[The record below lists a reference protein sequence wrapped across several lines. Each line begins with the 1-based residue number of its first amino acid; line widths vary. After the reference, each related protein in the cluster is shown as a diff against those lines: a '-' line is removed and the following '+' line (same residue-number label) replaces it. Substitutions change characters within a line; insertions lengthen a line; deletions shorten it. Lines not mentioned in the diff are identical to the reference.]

1 MANYKPQVRL
11 IKYLDEA
18 PRVIASA
25 GKLTISGKEFSNI
38 IEDMSDEKIEEWIK
52 ELIRRGHGSP
62 LEHSLYVFEVACS
75 RVTSHQ
81 IVRHRIASYTQLS
94 QRFSDKYFR
103 NLIEK
108 TASYIGTR
116 QPVNRKNTETYKQYT
131 LILEKLLASNPDF
144 ETLLDIVGEAF
155 IIPPQIITRRNKL
168 FLEKLVESVKLY
180 YRLLAEGVKYEDAR
194 FILPQAVKTRLLI
207 SMNARE
213 LIESF
218 LPLRMCT
225 HAQWE
230 IRYIAW
236 SLWKKLMHIHPQ
248 LFKYVG
254 PRCIL
259 YDNRCRKTPC
269 TIKKYLSGECKPSI
283 ERCPELVPREGI
295 IPCLHFASKDP
306 WRAESLS
313 SKNS

>member
-11 IKYLDEA
+11 IKYIDNA
-18 PRVIASA
+18 PGIIASA
-25 GKLTISGKEFSNI
+25 GKLTISGKEFSDI
-38 IEDMSDEKIEEWIK
+38 IESMSNEKIEGWVK

-62 LEHSLYVFEVACS
+62 LEHSLYIFEVICS

-103 NLIEK
+103 NLIER
-108 TASYIGTR
+108 TALYVETTC
-116 QPVNRKNTETYKQYT
+116 PVIKKNTETYKQYT

-155 IIPPQIITRRNKL
+155 IIPPRIVMERNKL

-180 YRLLAEGVKYEDAR
+180 YRLLAEGIKYEDAR
-194 FILPQAVKTRLLI
+194 FILPQAVKTRLLV

-213 LIESF
+213 LIENF
-218 LPLRMCT
+218 LPLRMCM

-236 SLWKKLMHIHPQ
+236 SLWRKLMRIHPQ
-248 LFKYVG
+248 LFRYVG

-259 YDNRCRKTPC
+259 YDNRCRKNPC
-269 TIKKYLSGECKPSI
+269 TTKQYLSGECKPSI
-283 ERCPELVPREGI
+283 ERCPELVPCEGI
-295 IPCLHFASKDP
+295 IPCLHLASKDP
-306 WRAESLS
+306 WGTENLS
-313 SKNS
+313 SENN